1 MKTPP
6 DLKLVEDAL
15 RAAAHKATHGTR
27 DERAG
32 KFLAPPART
41 LAARADAA
49 PRAVARS
56 ARSAD

>member
-6 DLKLVEDAL
+6 DIKLVEDSL

-32 KFLAPPART
+32 KFLAPLART
-41 LAARADAA
+41 LAANLEIA

-56 ARSAD
+56 ARSVD

>member
-6 DLKLVEDAL
+6 DIKLVEDAL

-32 KFLAPPART
+32 KFLATPTKT
-41 LAARADAA
+41 LAAVATG
-49 PRAVARS
+49 PRSVKRGA
-56 ARSAD
+56 

>member
-6 DLKLVEDAL
+6 DIKLVEDAL

-32 KFLAPPART
+32 KFLAPQARA
-41 LAARADAA
+41 LAATIEAA
-49 PRAVARS
+49 PRAVRRVARS
-56 ARSAD
+56 VD

>member
-15 RAAAHKATHGTR
+15 RAAAHKAVHGAR

-32 KFLAPPART
+32 KFLAPPVKA
-41 LAARADAA
+41 LAATVEAA
-49 PRAVARS
+49 PRAVRRRAPT
-56 ARSAD
+56 AD